1 MEQYTTLKCKFETYS
16 KTSNP
21 NLMNVKLRVMHDGEN
36 KKTKVSLEAIKEAEE
51 TLRNT
56 PILAR
61 VLDDGSDFNEHD
73 TKLERVNGKYKLK
86 YLEKPIGVIGY
97 DSEIT
102 YEEEDERTY
111 INATGYIWTRY
122 SQDAVE
128 IIKNAEQKG
137 VSMEIQI
144 LEGQLNEDDVYEVT
158 KFVFTGVTVLGD
170 HIESAMY
177 DTYLET
183 YSVMKDYKEELKKIY
198 KEIYSLQNNDKE
210 VIDSMTKNV
219 KDTKDNKE
227 DVKVDPNQTE
237 DKADEKVEDTQ
248 EADTPVEPET
258 NSTESNIDN
267 VETYSLSVDDLY
279 RMINKVLETEKKEM
293 TDWDGEQYLV
303 PKYWI
308 ETILPMD
315 KIVVLSEHGNWGEYY
330 GVPFEVSGDSIQLNM
345 DSMVGYVREWREK
358 KSGEEVMTFS
368 LSDEEN
374 KHAMEKY
381 SKVKEDLKEATSK
394 LKELENYK
402 AEKDKEELEAK
413 VEEVTSE
420 FALEESE
427 IAEVKEEVLNG
438 NIDLEQY
445 TKELYC
451 LVGMKSLKS
460 KEKYSVDKKVD
471 KVGFIGLENYS
482 VEEKDEK
489 PYGDLFEKYGNN

>member
-16 KTSNP
+16 ETSNP
-21 NLMNVKLRVMHDGEN
+21 NLLNVKLRVMHDGEN
-36 KKTKVSLEAIKEAEE
+36 RKSKVSLKAIKEAEE

-86 YLEKPIGVIGY
+86 YIEKPIGVIGY

-102 YEEEDERTY
+102 YEEDDERTY

-128 IIKNAEQKG
+128 IIKNSDQKG

-144 LEGQLNEDDVYEVT
+144 LEGQLNEDDVYEIT

-183 YSVMKDYKEELKKIY
+183 YSVVKDYKEELKKIY
-198 KEIYSLQNNDKE
+198 KEIYSLQNNKE
-210 VIDSMTKNV
+210 VTDSMSKKV
-219 KDTKDNKE
+219 EDTKDTN
-227 DVKVDPNQTE
+227 VKVDPIPIE
-237 DKADEKVEDTQ
+237 DKVDEKVEDTK
-248 EADTPVEPET
+248 EADT
-258 NSTESNIDN
+258 NSTESSIDN

-315 KIVVLSEHGNWGEYY
+315 KIVVLSEYGNWGEYY
-330 GVPFEVSGDSIQLNM
+330 GVPFEVSGDSVQLNM

-358 KSGEEVMTFS
+358 KTGEEVMTFS
-368 LSDEEN
+368 LSDEVN

-381 SKVKEDLKEATSK
+381 SKVKEDLKEANSK

-420 FALEESE
+420 FSLEESE
-427 IAEVKEEVLNG
+427 IAEIKDEVLTG

-460 KEKYSVDKKVD
+460 KEKYSVD